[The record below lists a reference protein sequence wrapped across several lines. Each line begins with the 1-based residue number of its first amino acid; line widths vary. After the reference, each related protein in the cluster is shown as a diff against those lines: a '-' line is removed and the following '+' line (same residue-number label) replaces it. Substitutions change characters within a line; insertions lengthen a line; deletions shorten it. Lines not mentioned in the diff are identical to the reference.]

1 MADTEQLK
9 RAAFAAID
17 EGAAGLE
24 QYAASVAREP
34 EFGFREF
41 KTAEKVKA
49 QFEKLGIPYRSEL
62 ALTGVKGELKGS
74 APGPTIAILGE
85 LDAMGCPE
93 HPLADPDTGAAHA
106 CGHHIQ
112 QAAMLAAAYGLAR
125 SGVMKELAGR
135 VIFFAVPAEEYVQI
149 AYRKKL
155 VEAGKIHYIHGKG
168 QLIYEGEFDDINMA
182 MQIHSQKNCPRP
194 TVAIGQSSNGF
205 IGKTI
210 RYVGKTA
217 HAADAPD
224 QGVNALNAAILGLMG
239 INALR
244 ETFREADH
252 IRVHPIITKGGDL
265 VNNIPDD
272 VRIETYVRGAT
283 MEAIDQTHKKVDAAL
298 RAGGLANGARVEI
311 DTLPG
316 QLPLICNSQLNDL
329 FAANAQGALPGVKLV
344 DAGHFSASTDMGDV
358 SHLMPAIHPFIGG
371 TDGILHGADFK
382 VVDFNA
388 AALLPGKTFAGM
400 VIDLLSNGAA
410 RAKAI
415 LQDYKPAL
423 TKAEYIAKLDSYFS
437 KGEDQ

>member
-135 VIFFAVPAEEYVQI
+135 VVLFAVPAEEYVQI

-168 QLIYEGEFDDINMA
+168 QLIYEGEFDDINLA

-205 IGKTI
+205 IGKTV

-217 HAADAPD
+217 HAADAP
-224 QGVNALNAAILGLMG
+224 
-239 INALR
+239 R
-244 ETFREADH
+244 
-252 IRVHPIITKGGDL
+252 PGGQR
-265 VNNIPDD
+265 PQ
-272 VRIETYVRGAT
+272 RG
-283 MEAIDQTHKKVDAAL
+283 DPGPHGHQ
-298 RAGGLANGARVEI
+298 RPAGN
-311 DTLPG
+311 LPG
-316 QLPLICNSQLNDL
+316 GRSH
-329 FAANAQGALPGVKLV
+329 PGP
-344 DAGHFSASTDMGDV
+344 
-358 SHLMPAIHPFIGG
+358 SHNHQRRRPGQQHPRRRADRNLRPGRH
-371 TDGILHGADFK
+371 HGSHRPD
-382 VVDFNA
+382 
-388 AALLPGKTFAGM
+388 P
-400 VIDLLSNGAA
+400 
-410 RAKAI
+410 
-415 LQDYKPAL
+415 
-423 TKAEYIAKLDSYFS
+423 
-437 KGEDQ
+437 